1 MSRETAIDRG
11 VGNKL
16 VLHSHKENPDAKDS
30 ALICMKTEFIII
42 ILIIEFTNCF
52 VCTFLNNKK
61 SDFEKTLVNVLNKI
75 FVSSDTA

>member
-1 MSRETAIDRG
+1 MDRG

-30 ALICMKTEFIII
+30 ALICMKTGFFIIIIIII

-61 SDFEKTLVNVLNKI
+61 SDFEKTLVNVLNN
-75 FVSSDTA
+75 FTNLG

>member
-42 ILIIEFTNCF
+42 ILIIEFTN
-52 VCTFLNNKK
+52 
-61 SDFEKTLVNVLNKI
+61 
-75 FVSSDTA
+75 